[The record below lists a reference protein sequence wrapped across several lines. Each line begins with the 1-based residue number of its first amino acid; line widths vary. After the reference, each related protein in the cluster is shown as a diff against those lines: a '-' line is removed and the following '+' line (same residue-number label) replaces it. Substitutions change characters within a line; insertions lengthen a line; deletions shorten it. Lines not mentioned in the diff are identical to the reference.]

1 MPYSLRR
8 LEVFSCKI
16 IDGDDVSKPDGA
28 CTPQSPG
35 YENVKVRKVLE
46 LSKHDDVD

>member
-1 MPYSLRR
+1 MNT
-8 LEVFSCKI
+8 I

-28 CTPQSPG
+28 CTPQAPS
-35 YENVKVRKVLE
+35 YENVKVRQVVLFYVLE